1 MPAAS
6 KDSFA
11 AKDTLTVGENSYDI
25 YKIAGVPGLENAEQ
39 AAVLAQGAAGEPD
52 PHRGR
57 REHHRRPHPGAGQL
71 GSRAPSPTS
80 RSSSPRPG

>member
-25 YKIAGVPGLENAEQ
+25 YKIVGVQGLENA
-39 AAVLAQGAAGEPD
+39 D
-52 PHRGR
+52 RTCR
-57 REHHRRPHPGAGQL
+57 
-71 GSRAPSPTS
+71 S
-80 RSSSPRPG
+80 RSRCCWRT